1 MGRIPNAGVLEGGT
15 KDGLG
20 LGNNDF
26 NGGDEQR
33 MVGGKVAIEELD
45 LGDCLTV

>member
-1 MGRIPNAGVLEGGT
+1 MREFSREGRKMVWDWAT
-15 KDGLG
+15 TT
-20 LGNNDF
+20 F